1 MQADEWCPEGRH
13 DKLRPLLPA
22 IFLPTY
28 SPSQVY
34 INLGFLPAV
43 AHSFSFLFLTSS
55 LKLLSFL
62 LLLPRH
68 LLLYLLFIFQAFF
81 LITLSTGW
89 LWFLL
94 LTHVCCTL
102 PLPNPL
108 LRYPPLPQVSGRLH
122 QTNGITRVKSK
133 LELWTLGNSFY
144 PQGKSSFRWS
154 NCIHSQMLTCIP
166 AQTHAFKI
174 LSSFQ
179 LP

>member
-1 MQADEWCPEGRH
+1 MNGALKADMTSLDHFFLLFFFQPIALH
-13 DKLRPLLPA
+13 KSTLISVFSLRWLTP
-22 IFLPTY
+22 
-28 SPSQVY
+28 
-34 INLGFLPAV
+34 
-43 AHSFSFLFLTSS
+43 FSFLFLTSS

-108 LRYPPLPQVSGRLH
+108 LRYPPLPQVSGKLH

>member
-1 MQADEWCPEGRH
+1 MNGALKADMTSLDHFFLLFFFQPIALH
-13 DKLRPLLPA
+13 KSTLISVFSLRWLTPFPFCFWHLHWNPFPSSA
-22 IFLPTY
+22 FLP
-28 SPSQVY
+28 
-34 INLGFLPAV
+34 
-43 AHSFSFLFLTSS
+43 H
-55 LKLLSFL
+55 
-62 LLLPRH
+62 H

-108 LRYPPLPQVSGRLH
+108 LRYPPLPQVSGKLH
-122 QTNGITRVKSK
+122 QTNSITRVKSK